1 MDAAATPNAY
11 PRADANPTKPE
22 PNDTA
27 VRVMSWVAMVVTAL
41 ALLALFVIHA
51 LAVPRFIAV
60 FNDYDTELPGLTI
73 AIVSVPGNV
82 AFVGYTLLI
91 AGLIAKEFLPFING
105 KVRLTMNVVALFLGL
120 VIFVVYLV
128 GLFLPMIKLQQ
139 SVM

>member
-11 PRADANPTKPE
+11 PRADATPTKPD
-22 PNDTA
+22 PTDTA
-27 VRVMSWVAMVVTAL
+27 VRVTSWVAMASAVPAFLV
-41 ALLALFVIHA
+41 LFVIHA
-51 LAVPRFIAV
+51 LALPRFIAV
-60 FNDYDTELPGLTI
+60 YNDFDSDLPALTI

-82 AFVGYTLLI
+82 AFVGYSLLI
-91 AGLIAKEFLPFING
+91 ASLIAKEFLPFING